1 MKIVVISTP
10 YRLQEEQTIL
20 TQLFENGLTSFHL
33 RKPRSRFGEMKEYL
47 QAIPAQYHNR
57 IITHTHH
64 KLVKQFNLQGVHY
77 TSVHLQPTFK
87 NWWHA
92 RQLARYTKDLV
103 KTASYKKLST
113 LAEKS
118 EINYD
123 YVFLL
128 PVFDSI
134 TGKFQSGLYE
144 DSIKKTLQQCGKKVI
159 AMGGIDIHRIER
171 IQELGFAGMA
181 LNNCLWNAA
190 DPVEEFCKITN
201 RCRELG
207 IWVE

>member
-1 MKIVVISTP
+1 MKIIVISTP
-10 YRLQEEQTIL
+10 YRLQEEHTIL

-33 RKPRSRFGEMKEYL
+33 RKPRWRFSEMKEYL

-64 KLVKQFNLQGVHY
+64 KLVKQFKLQGVHY

-87 NWWHA
+87 NWWHS
-92 RQLARYTKDLV
+92 RRLARYTQDLV
-103 KTASYKKLST
+103 KTASYKKLAT

-118 EINYD
+118 DINYD
-123 YVFLL
+123 YVFLT

-134 TGKFQSGLYE
+134 TGKFQSGLYD
-144 DSIKKTLQQCGKKVI
+144 DSLTRTLQQCEKKVI
-159 AMGGIDIHRIER
+159 AMGGVDIRRIER
-171 IQELGFAGMA
+171 IQEIGFSGMA
-181 LNNCLWNAA
+181 LNNCLWKAA
-190 DPVEEFCKITN
+190 DPLEEFCKITA